1 MIRSRAGRVEET
13 LFPKGKHAPCDLE
26 RWAGRP
32 SGKAGGAGYL
42 LPTGRCE
49 PRRPVPGL
57 EARGEQWGEPVA
69 TTPRAAG
76 LSPLTRR
83 SAFAGEPLVPPRAP
97 SFREASGAQALNLPA
112 TRCFGRCSLSPW

>member
-13 LFPKGKHAPCDLE
+13 PFPKGKHAPCDFE

-32 SGKAGGAGYL
+32 IGKASGAGYL

-76 LSPLTRR
+76 NPPSHPLR
-83 SAFAGEPLVPPRAP
+83 
-97 SFREASGAQALNLPA
+97 
-112 TRCFGRCSLSPW
+112 GRSLSCCDLLLRLPPPAPP